1 MEKEAVNS
9 VELAPTEVK
18 VNKPKKNKK
27 HLSRKQSAI
36 LFVVCMLLFPIIQFI
51 MFWIIPNFDSILM
64 AFKITGNKWSTFQFQ
79 TFWNDLV
86 NPESR
91 DHTLLISSIINSL
104 VYFAINIFI
113 CTPIVLFFSYVL
125 FRKVPASGVFKV
137 IFYLPSILGLT
148 VTATLFLLAF
158 NFPGKPGGTG
168 GPMWELLVKL
178 NIISDPTYL
187 IDHGGLFSYSKTA
200 FAMVIAYSIWTCVG
214 LNMIMFHGAMKRI
227 PNEIFESA
235 EMDGVGFF
243 TQFFKIVIPLIW
255 PTIST
260 LIIFSLSGIF
270 ISYGAIMV
278 LTPKVA
284 ESSMI
289 GWYIMNKTTE
299 GTGQRYYA
307 AAVGLFFTAIG
318 LPFVLFIK
326 KALDKIGTTVEY

>member
-1 MEKEAVNS
+1 MENEVCQTIDNS
-9 VELAPTEVK
+9 SNKKQAK
-18 VNKPKKNKK
+18 KPKKR
-27 HLSRKQSAI
+27 HLSRKQSAAF
-36 LFVVCMLLFPIIQFI
+36 FVMCMLLFPILQFV
-51 MFWIIPNFDSILM
+51 MFWVIPNIDSIAM
-64 AFKITGNKWSTFQFQ
+64 AFKITGNQWSTFQFE

-91 DHTLLISSIINSL
+91 DHTLLVSSIINSL
-104 VYFAINIFI
+104 LYFAINIFI

-125 FRKVPASGVFKV
+125 FRKVPAAGVFKV
-137 IFYLPSILGLT
+137 IFYLPSVLGLT

-158 NFPGKPGGTG
+158 TIPAKPGATG
-168 GPMWELLVKL
+168 GPMWEMLISIG
-178 NIISDPTYL
+178 IIKNPNTL
-187 IDHGGLFSYSKTA
+187 IDQGGLFSYSKTA

-243 TQFFKIVIPLIW
+243 SQFIKIVVPLIW

-270 ISYGAIMV
+270 ISYGAIMI

-289 GWYIMNKTTE
+289 GWYIMQKTTQGE
-299 GTGQRYYA
+299 SQRYYA

-318 LPFVLFIK
+318 LPFVLLIK
-326 KALDKIGTTVEY
+326 KLLDKIGTTVEY